1 MKNNKKILIF
11 GAGAIGRGFLAPK
24 FYDKNYSISFVDNN
38 EDLIKK
44 LKKRKKYIAAFTDG
58 NNYKINEVHIKDIF
72 NINQKFDIDKYD
84 LVFTCVGP
92 KQCYEIIEK
101 FKGAKNIISCENDYN
116 TKKII
121 KEITGI
127 KNVFFAIP
135 DVITSNTAPDNLKKI
150 DDLCTV
156 SERGI
161 LVVEDNKLDF
171 SNVAKKLNNKDLN
184 MHWDCK
190 LFIHN
195 APHAMLAY
203 LGARKKYK
211 FIHQAMNDKQIRKII
226 TKSMDEIS
234 FGLIKTRLVNPK
246 FVKYY
251 KDKEIKRFE
260 NKILF
265 DPIKRVA
272 REPMRKLASDNRIIL
287 SLRLSFLAKQLP
299 LYTLIG
305 LKAALNYYD
314 KNDSESVYL
323 NNLKKSLTEPEI
335 LKEVS
340 GIHEKDPISLLC
352 KKLKLKKLIN

>member
-287 SLRLSFLAKQLP
+287 SLRLSFLAKQFP

>member
-234 FGLIKTRLVNPK
+234 FVLIKTRLVNPK

-287 SLRLSFLAKQLP
+287 SLRLSFLAKQFP